1 MQLAAANNF
10 FYEKKLL
17 NSVEILEQFLFFFY
31 MHANH
36 VISHYLMTIAH
47 KALFWRKT
55 FSSSSWSRKNIYW
68 SRTKSTRFFAKKMTR
83 QTFWHKALVIDLLV
97 CQKLLA
103 LKMCI
108 SLHYNYIFSTR
119 YVRHNH
125 SFESLSV
132 LVKIASTSDGS
143 NNVRSLMFD
152 HSKPKI
158 GCLSSITKRW
168 TLSSLFDVWL
178 FESVWWII

>member
-1 MQLAAANNF
+1 M
-10 FYEKKLL
+10 
-17 NSVEILEQFLFFFY
+17 EILEQFLFFFY

-132 LVKIASTSDGS
+132 LVKIASTYFVSFLHFS
-143 NNVRSLMFD
+143 
-152 HSKPKI
+152 
-158 GCLSSITKRW
+158 SSISKSISYLEIEKKKQIKSQCKFLEQCRVG
-168 TLSSLFDVWL
+168 TLNLC
-178 FESVWWII
+178 ICM

>member
-1 MQLAAANNF
+1 MQLAANNF

-97 CQKLLA
+97 CQKWFVLEIEPQKSIHIWPLGWFVGPP
-103 LKMCI
+103 KKCI
-108 SLHYNYIFSTR
+108 TKK
-119 YVRHNH
+119 
-125 SFESLSV
+125 V
-132 LVKIASTSDGS
+132 LV
-143 NNVRSLMFD
+143 SLN
-152 HSKPKI
+152 
-158 GCLSSITKRW
+158 
-168 TLSSLFDVWL
+168 
-178 FESVWWII
+178 